1 MTVGDYLIKLS
12 ITITGCLLSLLIT
25 LVAFKNNPDNKIIR
39 ILEEKVIE
47 KTIESCREIKEENN
61 NE

>member
-1 MTVGDYLIKLS
+1 MSVGDYLIKLT
-12 ITITGCLLSLLIT
+12 ITVTGCLFALLIT

-47 KTIESCREIKEENN
+47 RTIESCKELEGG
-61 NE
+61 E

>member
-12 ITITGCLLSLLIT
+12 ITITGCLFALLIA
-25 LVAFKNNPDNKIIR
+25 LVAYKNNPDNKIIK

-47 KTIESCREIKEENN
+47 RTIESCKEIKEGK
-61 NE
+61 